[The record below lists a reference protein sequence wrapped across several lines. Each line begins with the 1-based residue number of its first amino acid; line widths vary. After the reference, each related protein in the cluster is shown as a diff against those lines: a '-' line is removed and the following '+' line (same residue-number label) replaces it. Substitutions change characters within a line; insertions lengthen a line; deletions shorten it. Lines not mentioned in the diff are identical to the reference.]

1 MSAITIAKATNPIMI
16 TTKSN
21 VLNWKQNTKFSV
33 PQAINLLGLDI
44 TTAHDTPISGINIST
59 KNVDFN
65 STGFYPA
72 DIIAETISRGGQPV
86 YNNKTITIHV
96 AESFNDQ
103 PDLSA
108 ESRELARQ
116 NHTRKESKFSRI
128 ISNIKGFFA

>member
-33 PQAINLLGLDI
+33 PQAINLLGIDI
-44 TTAHDTPISGINIST
+44 TTAHDTPISDINIST
-59 KNVDFN
+59 KNVDFD

-72 DIIAETISRGGQPV
+72 DIIAETISRGGQPI

-103 PDLSA
+103 PDFELETR
-108 ESRELARQ
+108 ESTRQ

-128 ISNIKGFFA
+128 INNIKGFFA

>member
-1 MSAITIAKATNPIMI
+1 MSTLSIAKTTNPIMI

-33 PQAINLLGLDI
+33 PQAINFLGVDI

-72 DIIAETISRGGQPV
+72 DIIAETISRGGQPI

-96 AESFNDQ
+96 AKSFNDQ

-108 ESRELARQ
+108 ESRESVRQ
-116 NHTRKESKFSRI
+116 NHTRKESKFIRI

>member
-1 MSAITIAKATNPIMI
+1 MSTLSIAKATNPIMI

-72 DIIAETISRGGQPV
+72 DIIAETISRGGQPI

-96 AESFNDQ
+96 AESFSNQ
-103 PDLSA
+103 PEF
-108 ESRELARQ
+108 ESETRESVKEDHAK
-116 NHTRKESKFSRI
+116 KESKFSRI
-128 ISNIKGFFA
+128 INNIKGFFA

>member
-1 MSAITIAKATNPIMI
+1 MSALSIAKAINPIMI

-59 KNVDFN
+59 KNVDFD

-72 DIIAETISRGGQPV
+72 DIIAETISRGGQPI

-103 PDLSA
+103 PDLQS
-108 ESRELARQ
+108 ESRESVRQ
-116 NHTRKESKFSRI
+116 NHTRKVSKFGRI